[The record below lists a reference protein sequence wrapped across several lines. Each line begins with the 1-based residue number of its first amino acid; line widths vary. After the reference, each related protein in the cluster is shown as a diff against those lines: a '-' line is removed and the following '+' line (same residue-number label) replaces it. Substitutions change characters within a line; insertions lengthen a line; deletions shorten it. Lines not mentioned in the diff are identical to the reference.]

1 MLFRALKDGIQP
13 PVAECL
19 TGFGLSLAS
28 VANIAEGWP
37 SKAANQ
43 GVARSSAQHR
53 HDTAQRHQIDVIAK
67 RTRLPSGRVISILS
81 AAG

>member
-37 SKAANQ
+37 SKAAN
-43 GVARSSAQHR
+43 
-53 HDTAQRHQIDVIAK
+53 
-67 RTRLPSGRVISILS
+67 
-81 AAG
+81 